1 MLVISYGELFSIIAI
16 QMNVFLTLTNTL
28 ERKKKK
34 KEINVREKKKR
45 RKSRYWIEQMIL
57 C

>member
-1 MLVISYGELFSIIAI
+1 MLVISYGELFSIITI

-34 KEINVREKKKR
+34 KETNGKKK
-45 RKSRYWIEQMIL
+45 KKGTNPDIG
-57 C
+57 

>member
-34 KEINVREKKKR
+34 KGD
-45 RKSRYWIEQMIL
+45 
-57 C
+57 